1 MLHPSEACQL
11 YLPLIVRHAQL
22 ARRWFLRHFFFQTA
36 QSLKLNVVNTLMNQR
51 LKAEVLQTLNVMEIV
66 DGGPRAH
73 VPEMADNAHPIARC
87 RTGDLHD
94 QFLVARPLRGQ
105 VLRA

>member
-1 MLHPSEACQL
+1 MD
-11 YLPLIVRHAQL
+11 
-22 ARRWFLRHFFFQTA
+22 T
-36 QSLKLNVVNTLMNQR
+36 LKNQR

-73 VPEMADNAHPIARC
+73 VPEMADTAHPIARC

-94 QFLVARPLRGQ
+94 QSLVERPLRGQ